1 MDELAQ
7 TKILMI
13 ETSTECCSVALAC
26 GTQILAKRVDE
37 APKQHAARLAP
48 YVAEVM
54 QEAGLPEDGWD
65 AVAVSAGPG
74 SYTGLRVGGSTAK
87 GLCFGS
93 RKPLIAVDT
102 LRILA
107 LQGAALTSAPSV
119 MPGLTGHL
127 SAIPGYSRIIPM
139 LDARR
144 MEVYAARFDATGHRL
159 DATQAVILDADSYH
173 DDLEAGTVLFIGT
186 GAEKFSHVCTHPNA
200 VFQPCFPLAEA
211 MLIPAREA
219 MQKKEFEDVAYF
231 EPFYLKEFVAGISK
245 KSVL

>member
-54 QEAGLPEDGWD
+54 QEAGLPDDGWD

-74 SYTGLRVGGSTAK
+74 SYTGLRVGVSTAK

-107 LQGAALTSAPSV
+107 LQGTV

-127 SAIPGYSRIIPM
+127 APTGHLPHRIIPM

-159 DATQAVILDADSYH
+159 DATQAVILDADSYR
-173 DDLEAGTVLFIGT
+173 DDLDAGTVLFIGT

>member
-74 SYTGLRVGGSTAK
+74 SYTGLRVGVSTAK

-107 LQGAALTSAPSV
+107 LQGIA
-119 MPGLTGHL
+119 MH
-127 SAIPGYSRIIPM
+127 GYSRIIPM

-144 MEVYAARFDATGHRL
+144 MEVYAARFDGTGHWL
-159 DATQAVILDADSYH
+159 DATQAVILDADSYR
-173 DDLEAGTVLFIGT
+173 DDLDAGTVLFIGT

>member
-74 SYTGLRVGGSTAK
+74 SYTGLRVGVSTAK

-107 LQGAALTSAPSV
+107 LQGIA
-119 MPGLTGHL
+119 MH
-127 SAIPGYSRIIPM
+127 GYSRIIPM

-159 DATQAVILDADSYH
+159 DATQAVILDADSYR

>member
-74 SYTGLRVGGSTAK
+74 SYTGLRVGVSTAK

-119 MPGLTGHL
+119 MPG
-127 SAIPGYSRIIPM
+127 YRRIVPM

-144 MEVYAARFDATGHRL
+144 MEVYAARFDGTGHRL
-159 DATQAVILDADSYH
+159 DATQAVILDANSYR
-173 DDLEAGTVLFIGT
+173 DDLDAGTVLFIGT